1 MVWEAHHLDE
11 ELVDLVNDIHE
22 LFEANGFSDVGI
34 GVQSVA
40 AQNVFLGGRGGEDND
55 GDVAQLR
62 IGFDLFKQLVAVV
75 FRQGSSRADQIRPWR
90 ALMRTALVK
99 VIETFLSIVGNTQG
113 VLNLVVF
120 EGFPSDEY
128 VSGIIFD
135 EQDVD
140 SAEIRCHQW
149 APSAAPMRVSSL
161 AAVIGKVNQNR
172 VPLLSLVWIPMLPP
186 CNSTIFLQSASPI
199 PVPV

>member
-75 FRQGSSRADQIRPWR
+75 FRQVQVERIR
-90 ALMRTALVK
+90 
-99 VIETFLSIVGNTQG
+99 
-113 VLNLVVF
+113 
-120 EGFPSDEY
+120 
-128 VSGIIFD
+128 SG
-135 EQDVD
+135 
-140 SAEIRCHQW
+140 RG
-149 APSAAPMRVSSL
+149 AP
-161 AAVIGKVNQNR
+161 
-172 VPLLSLVWIPMLPP
+172 
-186 CNSTIFLQSASPI
+186 
-199 PVPV
+199 